1 MSATTP
7 YEIINK
13 ASPDEPWMRINVK
26 VRRDVN
32 HFSGLAS
39 VVEGL
44 QSLDG
49 ILRTEIDVKN
59 SPVLVNGLLEMRAK
73 LNKFRVNSDP
83 VAELFANFPWLSVLV
98 LAVVMVRDYEKFRSS
113 VPVMLSDAKKC
124 VSGIKGLTVAQ
135 RETLVVS
142 VALLIDKLL
151 ENSADGLQKWAERL
165 NRARKAIAGVEGEWP
180 TIAVGDAC
188 DE

>member
-1 MSATTP
+1 MSSLTP
-7 YEIINK
+7 YQIINK
-13 ASPDEPWMRINVK
+13 ASPDEPWMRVTVK

-49 ILRTEIDVKN
+49 ILRTEIDVKE
-59 SPVLVNGLLEMRAK
+59 SPVLMSGLLEMRAR

-83 VAELFANFPWLSVLV
+83 IAELFANFPWLSVLV
-98 LAVVMVRDYEKFRSS
+98 LAIVVVRDYEKFRSS
-113 VPVMLSDAKKC
+113 VPVMLSDAKRC
-124 VSGIKGLTVAQ
+124 VTGIKGLTAGQ
-135 RETLVVS
+135 REKLVVS

-151 ENSADGLQKWAERL
+151 ENSADGLHKWAEKL